1 MATANAVFKGGGVKG
16 IALVGALTAAEERG
30 WTWQAVAGTSA
41 GAITAALVAAGYT
54 AQELKPILFGLDF
67 NKFKDGGRLAI
78 LNLLRKEGIYKG
90 QYVIDWLDELLMNKT
105 RKAAPSFGDL
115 EEQFGIS
122 LRVVAT
128 DITNMRELV
137 FPDDLTDYGFVDPK
151 SFPVAEA
158 VRASMSIPYFFQPY
172 VLKCPGGKTATLVD
186 GGVLSN
192 FPVSLFAPGA
202 GGAQVPTLGY
212 YLKAPDDKDA
222 LPTESLEQ
230 ITHALITTILEGHDR
245 DERMHQQY
253 ERSIDIPTGSVGT
266 TDFDLTE
273 AQKEW
278 LFDSGYQAA
287 GAFFADS
294 DVMAWLSR
302 FPATGAAAAEVAAGS
317 EPK

>member
-67 NKFKDGGRLAI
+67 NRFKDGGPLSVF
-78 LNLLRKEGIYKG
+78 NLLRKEGIYKG
-90 QYVIDWLDELLMNKT
+90 QYVIDWLEGLLLNKT
-105 RKAAPSFGDL
+105 RKAEPTFADL
-115 EEQFGIS
+115 EAQFGIA

-151 SFPVAEA
+151 SFPVAQA

-172 VLKCPGGKTATLVD
+172 DLVCPGGKTATLVD

-192 FPVSLFAPGA
+192 FAVSLFAPGA
-202 GGAQVPTLGY
+202 AGAQVPTLGY

-222 LPTESLEQ
+222 LPTGNLDQ
-230 ITHALITTILEGHDR
+230 FTHALITTILEGHDH
-245 DERMHQQY
+245 DSLLHQQY
-253 ERSIDIPTGSVGT
+253 ERSIDIPTGSIGT
-266 TDFDLTE
+266 TDFDLTD

-278 LFDSGYQAA
+278 LFDSGYKAA
-287 GAFFADS
+287 GAFFADPA
-294 DVMAWLSR
+294 VVAWLNS
-302 FPATGAAAAEVAAGS
+302 FPASGAATPGVTAG
-317 EPK
+317 